1 MMNTAAKLLLAT
13 KIAEAI
19 QSKYNLSTGYQ
30 LTEESV
36 ETNELV
42 LTIAEQLDGI

>member
-1 MMNTAAKLLLAT
+1 MMTTAVKLYWAT

-19 QSKYNLSTGYQ
+19 QSKYSLTTGYQ

-36 ETNELV
+36 DTNELV
-42 LTIAEQLDGI
+42 LTIAEAMDGV